1 MSKRH
6 KHYDCII
13 AWAEGKQIQFYDQ
26 YYNRG
31 WVDIDIPTWFEDHQ
45 YRIKPESKPESKP
58 DIRARLWSQHPN
70 NNFHLVFVFD
80 GETKAFKT
88 VEFHDE

>member
-6 KHYDCII
+6 KHYDLIV
-13 AWAEGKQIQFYDQ
+13 AWAEGKQIQ
-26 YYNRG
+26 YYEDLLSDWR
-31 WVDIDIPTWFEDHQ
+31 DIDHPNWFENHQ
-45 YRIKPESKPESKP
+45 YRIKPESKP
-58 DIRARLWSQHPN
+58 DIRARLWSHGMN
-70 NNFHLVFVFD
+70 TNFHLVFVFD

>member
-1 MSKRH
+1 MSNRH

-13 AWAEGKQIQFYDQ
+13 AWAEGKEIQFYDK

-45 YRIKPESKPESKP
+45 YRIKPEQKP
-58 DIRARLWSQHPN
+58 DIRVNLWGYNTKDPI
-70 NNFHLVFVFD
+70 HLIFVFD
-80 GETKAFKT
+80 GETKKFKDC
-88 VEFHDE
+88 EFHQD